1 MSHRRLSATK
11 SVSSKDAARR
21 LREILD
27 NIARIR
33 RYIAGLDADD
43 YEDDEKTQD
52 AVQRCLER
60 ISEAARKIGSVLD
73 DKYPEVEFTKL
84 RRLGSVLRHDYDQV
98 DIDLVWKTLHTR
110 LDRLEAAC
118 RNELGGGKARR

>member
-1 MSHRRLSATK
+1 MSSR
-11 SVSSKDAARR
+11 DAARR

-33 RYIAGLDADD
+33 RYIADLDADD
-43 YEDDEKTQD
+43 YADDEKTQD

-60 ISEAARKIGSVLD
+60 ISEAARKIGPALD
-73 DKYPEVEFTKL
+73 NKYPEVEFPKL

-98 DIDLVWKTLHTR
+98 DIDLIWKTLHAR
-110 LDRLEAAC
+110 LDRLEDAC
-118 RNELGGGKARR
+118 KAELGKQTRSRK